1 MTTSKV
7 FVSRKLLPRFL
18 FRILTLNKVKL
29 LKNKVYF
36 LQRLI
41 TRKLTFLKR
50 VNVRVQLKERLIYF
64 GR

>member
-36 LQRLI
+36 LQTHNKEVDI
-41 TRKLTFLKR
+41 SQTCKCKSSVERKIDLFW
-50 VNVRVQLKERLIYF
+50 
-64 GR
+64 